1 MKEKAFMSWSG
12 GKDSALALYK
22 AQQEGVSVEAL
33 VTTVNQVLDRV
44 SMHGVRR
51 QLVKQQ
57 AISLGLPLHSIDLPE
72 MPGMQAY
79 EETIRSV
86 HNGLKADGFTHA
98 VFGDVFLE
106 DLKRYR
112 EDLLAKE
119 GLQCLFPIWKM
130 DSREVVRQFISQG
143 FRALVVC
150 VNSAHLDQRFCG
162 RELDEEFV
170 NDLPAGVDPCGE
182 HGEYHSFVYDGPNFS
197 RAVSFVVGDVVFKEY
212 PSPKTGDECYTQ
224 PQPKSGFY
232 FCDLLPV

>member
-1 MKEKAFMSWSG
+1 
-12 GKDSALALYK
+12 
-22 AQQEGVSVEAL
+22 
-33 VTTVNQVLDRV
+33 
-44 SMHGVRR
+44 
-51 QLVKQQ
+51 
-57 AISLGLPLHSIDLPE
+57 
-72 MPGMQAY
+72 MQAY